1 MNVNMNAIVG
11 TSVQGY
17 LKKVVVD
24 VQLVYTLHLGGK
36 EYFFGQDNYGVPKD
50 ELLCNRFINNNV
62 SSISFM
68 WRSECPIN
76 H

>member
-1 MNVNMNAIVG
+1 MNAIVG

-50 ELLCNRFINNNV
+50 ELLCNRFIDCYV
-62 SSISFM
+62 SCSGSL
-68 WRSECPIN
+68 WRSKCPIN

>member
-1 MNVNMNAIVG
+1 MNAIVG

-50 ELLCNRFINNNV
+50 ELLCNRFIDSNV

-68 WRSECPIN
+68 WRTKCPIN